1 MKIEIK
7 EERILEKIELFIQE
21 NNLPF
26 EIEIPKKESENEYEE
41 EMKMKGGNVRE
52 RYDAPYVYFKNVF
65 DRIFSSKEKEE
76 KEVSENK
83 NIISKLFP
91 AIPSTSSLF
100 LSNQKEQQLGKE
112 ELFIGKPKKESV
124 MGEPELEKD
133 IFIGKPKKE
142 SVMGEQEL
150 EKDMFIVNP
159 KKESVMGEQELEK
172 DMFIVNPKKE
182 SVMGEPELEKD
193 IFMGEPKPE
202 MEKEKGELEKDMFIV
217 NPKKESVMEKGELEK
232 DMFMGEQEI
241 KEIEKVETVP
251 KVIIIVDR
259 YGKPIDEEIMK
270 GTKMYY
276 VWKTGIWL

>member
-26 EIEIPKKESENEYEE
+26 EIEIPKKESDNEYDE

-112 ELFIGKPKKESV
+112 ELFIGKPKPESV

-142 SVMGEQEL
+142 SVMGE
-150 EKDMFIVNP
+150 P
-159 KKESVMGEQELEK
+159 
-172 DMFIVNPKKE
+172 
-182 SVMGEPELEKD
+182 
-193 IFMGEPKPE
+193 
-202 MEKEKGELEKDMFIV
+202 
-217 NPKKESVMEKGELEK
+217 ELEK